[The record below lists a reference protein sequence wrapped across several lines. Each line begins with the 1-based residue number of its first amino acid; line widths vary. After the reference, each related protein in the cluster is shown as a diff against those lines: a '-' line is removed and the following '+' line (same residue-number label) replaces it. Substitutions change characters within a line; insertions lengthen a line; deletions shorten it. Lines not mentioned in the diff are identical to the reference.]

1 MRIVVERFI
10 DVPGLGRR
18 IKKARRADPR
28 SVEVLATA
36 AGISR
41 GWWYKLEREFERE
54 AVPITTIRRVGKVLG
69 VDLLE
74 GSDGYLDE

>member
-10 DVPGLGRR
+10 DVDGLGRR

-41 GWWYKLEREFERE
+41 GWWYKLEQEFERE

-74 GSDGYLDE
+74 GVEDENE

>member
-10 DVPGLGRR
+10 DVDGLGDR
-18 IKKARRADPR
+18 IAKARRADPR

-41 GWWYKLEREFERE
+41 GWWYKLEQEFERE

-74 GSDGYLDE
+74 GVEDENE

>member
-18 IKKARRADPR
+18 IKEARRADPR

-41 GWWYKLEREFERE
+41 GWWYNLEQEFERE

-74 GSDGYLDE
+74 GVEDENE